1 MDLIASI
8 FQAIAQFF
16 GFMKQDQDYRNSVDI
31 KSNVEAETIAKDKK
45 LAIVDINDPDLEK
58 LRKDVAE

>member
-8 FQAIAQFF
+8 FQAIGQLF
-16 GFMKQDQDYRNSVDI
+16 GFMKQNQDYRNSVDI
-31 KSNVEAETIAKDKK
+31 KSNVEAETIAKDKE
-45 LAIVDINDPDLEK
+45 LAIVDINNPDLEK

>member
-1 MDLIASI
+1 
-8 FQAIAQFF
+8 
-16 GFMKQDQDYRNSVDI
+16 MKQDQDYRNSVDI
-31 KSNVEAETIAKDKK
+31 KSNVEAETIAKDKE

>member
-8 FQAIAQFF
+8 FQAIGQLF
-16 GFMKQDQDYRNSVDI
+16 GFMKQDQDYRNSV
-31 KSNVEAETIAKDKK
+31 EAETIAKDKE